1 VDDRWAFTKTR
12 DAGKT
17 TGEEGGDGEW
27 DGYKKI
33 ESTKH
38 EGVGGALGDSDS
50 LARTERVDPK
60 TIRSQSLNIP
70 VNVQGRK

>member
-1 VDDRWAFTKTR
+1 MGWVQ
-12 DAGKT
+12 
-17 TGEEGGDGEW
+17 
-27 DGYKKI
+27 KI

-50 LARTERVDPK
+50 LARTERIDPK